1 MNRTR
6 FLLLATAIASIYFVL
21 TYAFMPISFGPLQVR
36 VSEALT
42 VLPVFTPAAVPGLFV
57 GCLISNLLMT
67 TIGPIDVVLGSF
79 ATLTAAA
86 LTWTLRKNRPLAPLP
101 PVLLTVVAVGLE
113 LHWVLGV
120 PLLKTMAYVG
130 LGQFA
135 ACYLLGYP
143 LMLLISRYED
153 TLFNKRP

>member
-79 ATLTAAA
+79 ATLTAGAYPDAA
-86 LTWTLRKNRPLAPLP
+86 QKQAALAPLP
-101 PVLLTVVAVGLE
+101 PVLVNAVAVGLE
-113 LHWVLGV
+113 LHWCRS
-120 PLLKTMAYVG
+120 P
-130 LGQFA
+130 A
-135 ACYLLGYP
+135 A
-143 LMLLISRYED
+143 
-153 TLFNKRP
+153 